1 MLNKF
6 AESAALT
13 PTDVG
18 VLDRCHSAMASTEV
32 ANTANQIYLLIA
44 ESNNERFFACFE
56 TVISNAADPRT
67 RSLMLSLL
75 STRLRK
81 EWRRF
86 EQCYKDGLKQYV
98 IS

>member
-1 MLNKF
+1 M
-6 AESAALT
+6 
-13 PTDVG
+13 
-18 VLDRCHSAMASTEV
+18 LDRCHSAMASTEV

-56 TVISNAADPRT
+56 TVISNAADPLT